1 MDTTAQE
8 HYWQIAKEQ
17 LGADF
22 YKYSKEQIQEGIDFI
37 TYKKVIELP
46 KSECESKPILY
57 VFRHGQTVDN
67 ANFIFSGWRDSELTE
82 TGKKQA
88 MILAEKIKDK
98 KIGMLISS
106 DQIRAIDTMK
116 LAMSLNPLANKLDI
130 TKDKRLR
137 ERCYGDL
144 QGTSKLVAYLKNPEQ
159 LKEERR
165 SYTFLPPN
173 GESIEVVC
181 KRVYE
186 VIEEILPGMRE
197 FRMNVA
203 VSCHG
208 NSIRGFRRY
217 FEHLDDYDTAHVETP
232 LAQDYA
238 AYCIE

>member
-8 HYWQIAKEQ
+8 HYWQIARNQ

-22 YKYSKEQIQEGIDFI
+22 DKYTKEQIQEGIDFI
-37 TYKKVIELP
+37 TYKKVVELP
-46 KSECESKPILY
+46 KNECPDKPILY

-67 ANFIFSGWRDSELTE
+67 ANFIFSGWRDAELTDN
-82 TGKKQA
+82 GRKQA
-88 MILAEKIKDK
+88 HVLAEKMKDK
-98 KIGMLISS
+98 KIGMLIAS
-106 DQIRAIDTMK
+106 DQIRAVDTMK
-116 LAMSLNPLANKLDI
+116 LAMASNPFAVNLDI
-130 TKDKRLR
+130 IKDKRLR

-173 GESIEVVC
+173 GESIEIVC

-186 VIEEILPGMRE
+186 VIEEILPKMHE
-197 FRMNVA
+197 FKINVA

-217 FEHLDDYDTAHVETP
+217 FEHLNDFDTAHVETP